1 MDIYQNPERIGE
13 LKEWKIQKAK
23 LKTGKEL
30 MALSKKY
37 FSRSL
42 FGVGKNKKMKV
53 PSEYL
58 QLYADWQSRKEGNEE
73 DEGDEEY
80 DEGDEF
86 YNDIMKNP
94 NSYYNDLDAL
104 YVAMGR
110 NLFIKVSNVMTELT
124 EKATVREAYYGGAFK
139 DYAFAIEKTER
150 YREYGNEATEI
161 VARIWNDELKKKIRK
176 KQAKRD
182 LSPPSRALKAQELL
196 RQKQEQEQA
205 DREGEKLIDEEIKA
219 REQADREAKITEAEE
234 SAEVIQL
241 KNEIDELD
249 GVIKDTMFVDQWS
262 ETMESS
268 IPFPETEE
276 GINVITRYLKLH
288 DANFKPL
295 NATELDEAKEHL
307 IVLRSIYTGLTG
319 ISGSGIDVEDYARW
333 SKKLIAWKKKYNQP
347 ITRETMARAFENK
360 MVGDKR
366 EAFYSPLEIFY
377 IDLSNTLK
385 QLVFEQARE
394 FARIMNM
401 E

>member
-58 QLYADWQSRKEGNEE
+58 QLYADWQSRKEGKEGNEE
-73 DEGDEEY
+73 DEGDEG
-80 DEGDEF
+80 DEGDEEYDDF
-86 YNDIMKNP
+86 YEDIMENP

-110 NLFIKVSNVMTELT
+110 KLFIKVSNVMTELT

-161 VARIWNDELKKKIRK
+161 VARIWNDELKKTIRK
-176 KQAKRD
+176 RQVKRD
-182 LSPPSRALKAQELL
+182 LSPASITSKAQKLVI
-196 RQKQEQEQA
+196 QPQEQA
-205 DREGEKLIDEEIKA
+205 KKA
-219 REQADREAKITEAEE
+219 EAEITEAEAKA
-234 SAEVIQL
+234 AEVTKL
-241 KNEIDELD
+241 DTEITELD
-249 GVIKDTMFVDQWS
+249 KVINNTMFINKWS
-262 ETMESS
+262 KAIKSS
-268 IPFPETEE
+268 KPFPETEE
-276 GINVITRYLKLH
+276 GVKQKAFVMGLYKKLSNAKFEPLTATQLD
-288 DANFKPL
+288 DAKKRL
-295 NATELDEAKEHL
+295 TELKKRHK
-307 IVLRSIYTGLTG
+307 GLT
-319 ISGSGIDVEDYARW
+319 GSGIDVEDYARW

-347 ITRETMARAFENK
+347 ITRETMAKAFENK

-377 IDLSNTLK
+377 IDLSNVLK
-385 QLVFEQARE
+385 QLVFEQARQ